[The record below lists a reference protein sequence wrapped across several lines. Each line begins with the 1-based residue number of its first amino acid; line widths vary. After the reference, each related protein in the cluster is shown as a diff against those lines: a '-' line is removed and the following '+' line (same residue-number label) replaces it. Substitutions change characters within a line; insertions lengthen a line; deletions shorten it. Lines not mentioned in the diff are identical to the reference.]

1 MPPEAFFLVPIA
13 GMATGTIFM
22 FGIYKL
28 ITRWMEYRH
37 RRDLPGPAEEL
48 QELRGRVAEL
58 ETCTAGWASSKSG
71 WTSPNGCWPRPAAS
85 GLNSVP
91 GVRRMHEL
99 WGSPLAP
106 LIFVAFFVSVGGLLL
121 PVMRGLQRRIEGG
134 GGADLERLR
143 EEVRLLQAEVA
154 HLRSGAVDEA
164 VHERLVDLE
173 ERVDFAERLLPR
185 RSSAGSQGGA

>member
-1 MPPEAFFLVPIA
+1 
-13 GMATGTIFM
+13 
-22 FGIYKL
+22 
-28 ITRWMEYRH
+28 
-37 RRDLPGPAEEL
+37 
-48 QELRGRVAEL
+48 
-58 ETCTAGWASSKSG
+58 
-71 WTSPNGCWPRPAAS
+71 
-85 GLNSVP
+85 
-91 GVRRMHEL
+91 MHEL
-99 WGSPLAP
+99 WSSPLAP

-134 GGADLERLR
+134 GGADLARLQ

-185 RSSAGSQGGA
+185 RSSAGSQGEA